1 MNTTGK
7 VSESWMTAIPLAVFI
22 LFVIAALGGPSS
34 FMNTVTLW
42 ARDFVAYIL
51 NWLKYL

>member
-7 VSESWMTAIPLAVFI
+7 VSESWMSAIPLAVFM
-22 LFVIAALGGPSS
+22 LFVIAAMGGPSS
-34 FMNTVTLW
+34 FVNTVALW
-42 ARDFVAYIL
+42 TKDFAAYIL